1 MNFFVK
7 LHQSKCLDYSPEEFE
22 MDEVTFEKRK
32 EQENILRRK
41 LIAYVTLFTN
51 ER

>member
-1 MNFFVK
+1 MSFFVK
-7 LHQSKCLDYSPEEFE
+7 LHQSKFLDYSPEKFE